1 MVPADGV
8 LELDEV
14 EIGGAPLFEFRAV
27 EGSRLEVGDKAS
39 DHDVE
44 LDRVGVEIQ
53 LSSKA

>member
-14 EIGGAPLFEFRAV
+14 EIGGAPVFEFRAV